1 MEKIEIIGDLITMKE
16 TTFNINDIVS
26 IKPQSLVQAFIPYG
40 SKTPKITGRDFPK
53 IIIQTKTERLEFAY
67 STDEERDD
75 VLRDFME
82 KYKIAHASKNQQK
95 TVPENQGGN
104 ISINVAESSNV
115 NIINQ
120 SKGAIISNNNLS
132 DAKDKINEIRQ
143 ELEKYR
149 DDYNSEVDEI
159 AEVLVDIENKINEK
173 QNIPR
178 LTFKSLIE
186 SSSNFSTIGSLVISL
201 GQILGIIPPAN

>member
-1 MEKIEIIGDLITMKE
+1 LEKIEIIGDLITIRE

-40 SKTPKITGRDFPK
+40 SNKPKITGRDFPK
-53 IIIQTKTERLEFAY
+53 IIVQTKSERLEFAY
-67 STDEERDD
+67 STDEERDE
-75 VLRDFME
+75 VLREFME
-82 KYKIAHASKNQQK
+82 KYKIAHASRNQQK
-95 TVPENQGGN
+95 PIHQNQGGN

-115 NIINQ
+115 SIINQ
-120 SKGAIISNNNLS
+120 SKSSNITNNNLS
-132 DAKDKINEIRQ
+132 EAKEKINEIRQ
-143 ELEKYR
+143 ELEKYK

-159 AEVLVDIENKINEK
+159 AEVLVDIENKLDGK

-186 SSSNFSTIGSLVISL
+186 SSSNLSSVGSLVISL
-201 GQILGIIPPAN
+201 GQILGIIPPVN

>member
-1 MEKIEIIGDLITMKE
+1 MEKIEIIGDLITIKE

-26 IKPQSLVQAFIPYG
+26 IRPQSLVQAFIPYG
-40 SKTPKITGRDFPK
+40 SYKPKITGRDFPK
-53 IIIQTKTERLEFAY
+53 IIVQTKTERLEFAY
-67 STDEERDD
+67 SSDEERDEI
-75 VLRDFME
+75 LREFME

-95 TVPENQGGN
+95 TEHLNQGGN

-120 SKGAIISNNNLS
+120 SKGSSITTKSLS
-132 DAKDKINEIRQ
+132 EANEKIKEIRQ

-149 DDYNSEVDEI
+149 KDYNSEVDEI
-159 AEVLVDIENKINEK
+159 AEVLVDIEGKINDK

-186 SSSNFSTIGSLVISL
+186 SSSNLSSVGSLVISL
-201 GQILGIIPPAN
+201 GQIIGIIPSTN